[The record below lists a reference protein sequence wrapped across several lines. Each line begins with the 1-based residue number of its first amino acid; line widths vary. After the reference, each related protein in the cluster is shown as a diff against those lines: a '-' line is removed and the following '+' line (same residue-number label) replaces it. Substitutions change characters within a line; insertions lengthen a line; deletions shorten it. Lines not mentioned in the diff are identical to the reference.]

1 MITHKSLF
9 NVGRLGAHRR
19 PSPTTRLGACSCTC
33 RTRGAQA
40 LRCYKPPHGGKTT
53 RGRAFVVGIGHPRR
67 ELSPGRRYR
76 ARRGAIY
83 KVARFVNRRARG
95 GKKKE
100 GVFSSRTK
108 DTRYAKNVA
117 VRPKNVQLTLELRNV
132 KSSELYF
139 RRPRQWNLR
148 PARKWGL
155 IQTGVHTFGYTYLQI
170 RVTRVQRM
178 KECLFLEDGAA

>member
-95 GKKKE
+95 GKKKGRHLLVSNE
-100 GVFSSRTK
+100 G
-108 DTRYAKNVA
+108 YAVCKKRGRATEKCA
-117 VRPKNVQLTLELRNV
+117 VN
-132 KSSELYF
+132 
-139 RRPRQWNLR
+139 
-148 PARKWGL
+148 
-155 IQTGVHTFGYTYLQI
+155 FGTQK
-170 RVTRVQRM
+170 R
-178 KECLFLEDGAA
+178 

>member
-19 PSPTTRLGACSCTC
+19 SSPTTWLGACSCTC

-83 KVARFVNRRARG
+83 KVVARFASRRARG
-95 GKKKE
+95 GKRKKKKE
-100 GVFSSRTK
+100 RK
-108 DTRYAKNVA
+108 KRNL
-117 VRPKNVQLTLELRNV
+117 LTSNNTDIRGMRETW
-132 KSSELYF
+132 
-139 RRPRQWNLR
+139 PCD
-148 PARKWGL
+148 RK
-155 IQTGVHTFGYTYLQI
+155 
-170 RVTRVQRM
+170 M
-178 KECLFLEDGAA
+178 CS